1 MIRLGVGGARK
12 KEAGE
17 DLYSS
22 ITESCFL
29 TSPVCYGMREW
40 I

>member
-1 MIRLGVGGARK
+1 MMRLRVGGVGIKAAEK
-12 KEAGE
+12 
-17 DLYSS
+17 DLRGSV
-22 ITESCFL
+22 TEFF